1 MSLYSL
7 QRAIRDVNRR
17 PDSREHYFR
26 DDKQFLQAYDLTDEE
41 RAALISLNVTKLYA
55 LGVHGLL
62 LRPFTI
68 LHKMSEPDYLT
79 AIRTDL

>member
-1 MSLYSL
+1 LSSYSL

-17 PDSREHYFR
+17 PQSREQYFR
-26 DDKQFLQAYDLTDEE
+26 DREEFARGYELTDEE
-41 RAALISLNVTKLYA
+41 RVALVSLNVTKLYA

-68 LHKMSEPDYLT
+68 LHKMSEPDYLI
-79 AIRTDL
+79 AIRTDV